1 MQREAEKEGKKKQMQ
16 DTKLKTNAIFGKS
29 IENPVNKVD
38 GKMVSNRKHYLKW
51 SFGPTLKERNNFVM
65 EQ

>member
-1 MQREAEKEGKKKQMQ
+1 MQ